1 MKQKLSQ
8 PCLPTRFRVI
18 SLNPILIPEI
28 ADIKVLICNLAGE
41 YLSDDG
47 HGWSFAPNPDRALV
61 FDYHA
66 DDVATQLRQ
75 VQRARGVVVVAVPLD
90 PQLTCE
96 TCDICGTKM
105 HSIDAH
111 FDGARFLCSSCRTS

>member
-1 MKQKLSQ
+1 M
-8 PCLPTRFRVI
+8 
-18 SLNPILIPEI
+18 PEI
-28 ADIKVLICNLAGE
+28 ADIKVLICNLTGE

-47 HGWSFAPNPDRALV
+47 QGWFFASNQDRARV

-66 DDVATQLRQ
+66 DEVATQLRQ
-75 VQRARGVVVVAVPLD
+75 VQRARGVVLVAVPLD

-96 TCDICGTKM
+96 TCDVCGTKM

-111 FDGARFLCSSCRTS
+111 FDGASFLCTSCRTS